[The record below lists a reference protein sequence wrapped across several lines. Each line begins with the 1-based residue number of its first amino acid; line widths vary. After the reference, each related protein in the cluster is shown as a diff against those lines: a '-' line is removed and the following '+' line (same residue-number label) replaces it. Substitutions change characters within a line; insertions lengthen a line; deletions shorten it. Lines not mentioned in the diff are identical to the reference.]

1 MNKILIGFTVGVL
14 AGVLLAPAKGSKT
27 RKRIARR
34 GRELKNK
41 FNDMVDSVSDK
52 FESFE
57 EEVDEFA
64 EKAKEK
70 ARAYSGE
77 DGKSSWV
84 GEPAIK

>member
-1 MNKILIGFTVGVL
+1 MNKILISFGVGVL

-52 FESFE
+52 FDSFE

-77 DGKSSWV
+77 DGKSSWA